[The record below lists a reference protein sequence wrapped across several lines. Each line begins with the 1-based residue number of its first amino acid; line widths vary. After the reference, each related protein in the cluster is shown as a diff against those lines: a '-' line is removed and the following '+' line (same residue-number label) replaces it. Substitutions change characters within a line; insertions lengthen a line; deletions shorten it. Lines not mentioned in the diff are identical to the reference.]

1 MMLSPQEVLERILLE
16 NITGLTFSGGEPMM
30 QASGLAEL
38 ARLARQQKDLDI
50 ICFTGFRYER
60 LLKNPPAPGISDLL
74 AQTDVLIDGPFV
86 QSLHD
91 SIGLRG
97 SSNQRILHLTPRL
110 KQHDLESQTRSVEI
124 TISDGEFGL
133 IGIPTPAMLSALRT
147 TPYAGMERM
156 G

>member
-1 MMLSPQEVLERILLE
+1 LTPAEVIPQLDFEV
-16 NITGLTFSGGEPMM
+16 ITGLTFSGGEPMM
-30 QASGLAEL
+30 QAAGLAEL
-38 ARLARQQKDLDI
+38 ARVARQQKDLDI

-74 AQTDVLIDGPFV
+74 AQVDVLVDGPFV

-97 SSNQRILHLTPRL
+97 SSNQRIIHLTSRL
-110 KQHDLESQTRSVEI
+110 KEYGLESQARKVEI
-124 TISDGEFGL
+124 TIRDGELGL

-147 TPYAGMERM
+147 SPYGGMERM